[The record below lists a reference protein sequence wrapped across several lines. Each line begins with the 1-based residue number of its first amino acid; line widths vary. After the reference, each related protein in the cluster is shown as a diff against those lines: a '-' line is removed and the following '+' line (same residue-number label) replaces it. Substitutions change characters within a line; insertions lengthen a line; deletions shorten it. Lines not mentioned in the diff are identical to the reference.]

1 MSMFVKFVGTIDHF
15 FHFLKVQL
23 VTSLKIIT
31 IKKKFKIFSL
41 SCLDPSIKWKCRSNP
56 WEEVSVFNG
65 LRMDI
70 IKVIS
75 FYVHWIGSSWLHIFK
90 LLSYLESSYQEMCV
104 LSCLLLHWFNQDISL
119 KWKTKNSLAHHTRL
133 FKLLHW
139 LAELVST

>member
-1 MSMFVKFVGTIDHF
+1 MFVKVFETIDHF
-15 FHFLKVQL
+15 SHFLKVQL

-31 IKKKFKIFSL
+31 IKKQIKLFCL

-56 WEEVSVFNG
+56 WEELYVFNG
-65 LRMDI
+65 LRIDI
-70 IKVIS
+70 IRVIS
-75 FYVHWIGSSWLHIFK
+75 FYVYWSGSSWLHIFK
-90 LLSYLESSYQEMCV
+90 LLSYLETSYQEMCV
-104 LSCLLLHWFNQDISL
+104 FRSLLLHWFNQDISL